1 MVTTQ
6 PTLERSFGNRVQ
18 ESLLGNY
25 SDEIYYTRDEF
36 MNELAKQLGQAYG
49 LNDIREAR

>member
-6 PTLERSFGNRVQ
+6 PTSERSFDNRMH
-18 ESLLGNY
+18 EPLLGNY

-36 MNELAKQLGQAYG
+36 MSELAKQLGQAYG